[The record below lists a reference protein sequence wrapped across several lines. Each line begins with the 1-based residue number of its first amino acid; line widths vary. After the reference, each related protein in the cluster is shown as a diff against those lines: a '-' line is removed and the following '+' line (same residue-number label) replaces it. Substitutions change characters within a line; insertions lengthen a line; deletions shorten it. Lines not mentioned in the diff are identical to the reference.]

1 MSFSVLPVNPED
13 DNRLL
18 IELMRRYLAPLSNE
32 RRFNWLYKENPEGQ
46 AKLWVLLHS
55 DTNSIVGSAAIVPRR
70 MYVGDKELRCA
81 LLVDLW
87 IQPEYRTLGPAL
99 KLQRA
104 CLEEIRA
111 GAYSLYYDFPQSS
124 MLAVYKRL
132 GVDASHQLVRLTKPL
147 NVERK
152 LGKVAQVPVL
162 GRLLT
167 GGTNRL
173 LALGDELRAH
183 RSDCTISE
191 QTDMFGEDITAF
203 TRQHSPS
210 YGACIAR
217 TASYLNWRFQS
228 HFHNRFT
235 ILTAHQKN
243 SLAGY
248 IVFVVQG
255 ETARIVDLFSIEDRT
270 VTADLVF
277 SALDVL
283 RSRGAL
289 SVDVPCLCSHSQT
302 SFLRGIGFFARETHP
317 VIVAAAQGS
326 FDFGRQELFLMDGDR
341 ES

>member
-1 MSFSVLPVNPED
+1 MSFSVLPINLED

-18 IELMRRYLAPLSNE
+18 IEMMQRYLTPLSNE
-32 RRFNWLYKENPEGQ
+32 RRYNWLYKENPEGP

-55 DTNSIVGSAAIVPRR
+55 DTNSIVGSAAVIPRR
-70 MYVGDKELRCA
+70 MYVGKQELRCA

-87 IQPEYRTLGPAL
+87 IHPEYRTLGPAL

-104 CLEEIRA
+104 CLDEIRA
-111 GAYSLYYDFPQSS
+111 VTYSLYYDFPQSS
-124 MLAVYKRL
+124 MLAVHKRL

-147 NVERK
+147 NVERR
-152 LGKVAQVPVL
+152 LGRVAQVPVL

-167 GGTNRL
+167 SGTNRL
-173 LALGDELRAH
+173 LALGDGFRSH
-183 RSDCTISE
+183 RSGCTISE

-203 TRQHSPS
+203 TRQHSSS
-210 YGACIAR
+210 YGACVAR

-248 IVFVVQG
+248 IVFLDEG
-255 ETARIVDLFSIEDRT
+255 ETARVVDLFSIEDRS

-283 RSRGAL
+283 RRRGAL
-289 SVDVPCLCSHSQT
+289 SVDIPCLCSHSQT
-302 SFLRGIGFFARETHP
+302 SFLREIGFFARETHP
-317 VIVAAAQGS
+317 VIVSGPRAS
-326 FDFGRQELFLMDGDR
+326 FDFGGHELFLMDGDR

>member
-1 MSFSVLPVNPED
+1 MSFSVLPVNLEN
-13 DNRLL
+13 DNGLL
-18 IELMRRYLAPLSNE
+18 IEMMRRYLTPLSNE
-32 RRFNWLYKENPEGQ
+32 RRYNWLYKENPEGP
-46 AKLWVLLHS
+46 AKLWVLLSS

-70 MYVGDKELRCA
+70 MYVGKQELRCA

-87 IQPEYRTLGPAL
+87 THPEYRTLGPAL

-124 MLAVYKRL
+124 MLAVHKRL

-152 LGKVAQVPVL
+152 FGRVAQLPVL
-162 GRLLT
+162 GKLLT

-173 LALGDELRAH
+173 LALGDELRSQ
-183 RSDCTISE
+183 RSGCTISE
-191 QTDMFGEDITAF
+191 QTDMFAEDITAF
-203 TRQHSPS
+203 TRQHSSS
-210 YGACIAR
+210 YGACVAR

-235 ILTAHQKN
+235 ILTAHQNN
-243 SLAGY
+243 SFVGY
-248 IVFVVQG
+248 IVFHYQG
-255 ETARIVDLFSIEDRT
+255 EAARVVDLFSIEDRR

-277 SALDVL
+277 SALKVL
-283 RSRGAL
+283 KSRGAL
-289 SVDVPCLCSHSQT
+289 SVDIPCLCCHSQT
-302 SFLRGIGFFARETHP
+302 SFLRKIGFFARETHP
-317 VIVAAAQGS
+317 VIVSAPRAN
-326 FDFGRQELFLMDGDR
+326 FDFGTHELFLMDGDR